1 MLSEVVRCILRASK
15 MVVMFFREL
24 VATTCYVMTM
34 LEPLDWGSAET
45 SCLRGED
52 SMGKRFG
59 EVLEKSECQQR

>member
-1 MLSEVVRCILRASK
+1 